1 WLVPGI
7 YLTILKNYIDT
18 WIRQTTVFQF
28 VVLKNNSIMEWVF
41 GIFSGIAGSGLLI
54 GILEIIMVLIA
65 LFSYFN
71 FTKQWK

>member
-1 WLVPGI
+1 
-7 YLTILKNYIDT
+7 
-18 WIRQTTVFQF
+18 
-28 VVLKNNSIMEWVF
+28 MEWVF